1 MNAKQTKDGWKV
13 DFRVGGKEG
22 KRYRKTC
29 KTKSE
34 AERYQKF
41 VEAQFIANGR
51 PWNDKPKDSRTLSE
65 LVELWSK
72 HFGVKLKKH
81 HARRLKLD
89 QIVLALGNPIAA
101 QLTQKQWSEYVANRI
116 LEGRKPA
123 TVNESSLFLG
133 AVYNGLQRIG
143 ITDYDNPIKSVSK
156 VKHRQTE
163 MTFLSHEQI
172 DTLLS
177 CLTYECRLVA
187 EICLSTGARWGEA
200 NDLTASRVQNNK
212 VTYSDTKNGKN
223 RSVPIV
229 DDLYRRLKIHA
240 SNVGQNKL
248 FPPQMKAFYE
258 GLELSGIELPKG
270 QKTHVLRHTFAS
282 HFIINGGNILSL
294 QKILG
299 HSDIS
304 MTMRYAHLSP
314 DHLIDATKFNPLASS
329 GHNMDKK
336 KVI

>member
-1 MNAKQTKDGWKV
+1 MSIKQTPEGWKV
-13 DFRVGGKEG
+13 DFRVGGKQG

-51 PWNDKPKDSRTLSE
+51 PWNDKPKDSRLLSE

-89 QIVLALGNPIAA
+89 KIVLALGDPIAA
-101 QLTQKQWSEYVANRI
+101 QLTPKQWSGYVSGRI
-116 LEGRKPA
+116 AEGRKPA
-123 TVNESSLFLG
+123 TVNESFLFLG
-133 AVYNGLQRIG
+133 AVYNGLQKIG
-143 ITDYDNPIKSVSK
+143 VIDYDNPIKSVGK

-163 MTFLSHEQI
+163 MSFLSHEQI
-172 DTLLS
+172 EILLNH
-177 CLTYECRLVA
+177 LTGECRLIT

-200 NDLTASRVQNNK
+200 NGLTASRVQNNK
-212 VTYSDTKNGKN
+212 VTYTDTKNGKN
-223 RSVPIV
+223 RSIPIIPE
-229 DDLYRRLKIHA
+229 LHRRIKAHA
-240 SNVGQNKL
+240 KKVGKNQL
-248 FPPQMKAFYE
+248 FEPQMDAFYE
-258 GLELSGIELPKG
+258 GLLLSGIELPKG

-282 HFIINGGNILSL
+282 HFMINGGNILSL

-314 DHLIDATKFNPLASS
+314 DHLIDATQYNPLVS
-329 GHNMDKK
+329 GGHKVDAKK
-336 KVI
+336 AV